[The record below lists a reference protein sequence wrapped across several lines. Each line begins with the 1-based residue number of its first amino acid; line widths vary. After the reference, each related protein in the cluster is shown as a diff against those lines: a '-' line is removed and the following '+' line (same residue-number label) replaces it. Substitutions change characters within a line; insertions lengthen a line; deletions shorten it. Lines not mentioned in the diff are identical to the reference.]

1 MKDGPDSAARLS
13 TRHPNPD
20 ASQISTR
27 RAPPLPDDAS
37 SVRQVHL
44 SISPPRPSVASYFVD
59 TVSSSKQLSESP
71 AIQTNERV
79 GRCSVNGILFPPKA
93 RRFPFAQPPR
103 SLPRPFLHF
112 TLPFGPSGD
121 PLQVSRKI
129 SSFCDTPLSFKNLH
143 SSRRAAN
150 RPSTLSTA
158 FIGGPPPGLLS
169 TPLIFSSSV
178 ALSAGTFPTVS
189 FAAWI
194 LAWTHIDHWTM
205 LGEPRSPR
213 LRACLVERDVSFA
226 QVLRVASSSCCSP
239 GHDMLFVDVSG

>member
-1 MKDGPDSAARLS
+1 MAYSFLRK
-13 TRHPNPD
+13 PD
-20 ASQISTR
+20 ASLSLNHLALSLALSSTSLCPLDPLATPFKFPEKSR
-27 RAPPLPDDAS
+27 PFAILLSLSRTFTHREGQPTDRQLYLPPLLEAPP
-37 SVRQVHL
+37 R
-44 SISPPRPSVASYFVD
+44 
-59 TVSSSKQLSESP
+59 
-71 AIQTNERV
+71 
-79 GRCSVNGILFPPKA
+79 
-93 RRFPFAQPPR
+93 
-103 SLPRPFLHF
+103 
-112 TLPFGPSGD
+112 
-121 PLQVSRKI
+121 
-129 SSFCDTPLSFKNLH
+129 
-143 SSRRAAN
+143 
-150 RPSTLSTA
+150 
-158 FIGGPPPGLLS
+158 LLS

>member
-1 MKDGPDSAARLS
+1 MLGQWHTLS
-13 TRHPNPD
+13 
-20 ASQISTR
+20 
-27 RAPPLPDDAS
+27 
-37 SVRQVHL
+37 
-44 SISPPRPSVASYFVD
+44 
-59 TVSSSKQLSESP
+59 SESP
-71 AIQTNERV
+71 
-79 GRCSVNGILFPPKA
+79 
-93 RRFPFAQPPR
+93 
-103 SLPRPFLHF
+103 
-112 TLPFGPSGD
+112 TLPFRSTTSLPPSPFP
-121 PLQVSRKI
+121 PLRFALWTLWRPP
-129 SSFCDTPLSFKNLH
+129 SSFPKNLVLLRY
-143 SSRRAAN
+143 SSLFQEPSLIEKGSQPTVNSIYRLYWRA
-150 RPSTLSTA
+150 
-158 FIGGPPPGLLS
+158 PPGLLS